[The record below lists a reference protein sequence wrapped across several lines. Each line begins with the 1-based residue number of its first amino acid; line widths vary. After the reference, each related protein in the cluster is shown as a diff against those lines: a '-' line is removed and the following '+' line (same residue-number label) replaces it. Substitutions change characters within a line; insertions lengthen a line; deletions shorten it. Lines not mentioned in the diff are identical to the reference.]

1 MPQDD
6 TEHRLGSQ
14 DDLEDPRNFKLAEA
28 KMRVA
33 LDRVEH
39 GTATAADYETLKPWE
54 ALAGYLIEVLVA
66 HLERTQQP
74 IPDWLLHS

>member
-33 LDRVEH
+33 LDRVRARH
-39 GTATAADYETLKPWE
+39 RHRGRL
-54 ALAGYLIEVLVA
+54 
-66 HLERTQQP
+66 
-74 IPDWLLHS
+74 